1 MWLNPH
7 RSWKK
12 WFQGGLRYLFLSLV
26 GMTMAFP
33 FLWMLATSFKSEYE
47 VFSGGLSLIPKSIKF
62 TNYPEVLR
70 EIPFGDY
77 YVNSIL
83 VSVAITVGQ
92 VLTSAMAAFAF
103 ARLRFP
109 GRDRIFLCYLG
120 TLMVPGAVL
129 MIPNFILLSKMH
141 WIDTYQGLII
151 PSMFSAYGTFLL
163 RQFFLTIPRD
173 LEDAARIDG
182 CGYFGIFR
190 NIAIPMAVPGIATL
204 AIFTFLGSWQSFFWP
219 LIITY
224 SEELKTLPV
233 GLSFF
238 NRLYGTRYTLL
249 MAGSTMML
257 IPIVAVF
264 LAGQRYFISGI
275 RLGAL
280 KG

>member
-1 MWLNPH
+1 MIMKSRKRMALFI
-7 RSWKK
+7 R
-12 WFQGGLRYLFLSLV
+12 LLFLAV
-26 GMTMAFP
+26 IGVTMAFP
-33 FLWMLATSFKSEYE
+33 FLWMLSTSVKGESE
-47 VFSGGLSLIPKSIKF
+47 VFSSGLSLVPKRVHF
-62 TNYPEVLR
+62 GNYTEVLHQV
-70 EIPFGDY
+70 PFGRY
-77 YVNSIL
+77 YLNSVI
-83 VSVAITVGQ
+83 VSASITAGQ

-103 ARLRFP
+103 ARLRWT

-120 TLMVPGAVL
+120 TLMVPGVVL
-129 MIPNFILLSKMH
+129 MIPDFILLSKLRL
-141 WIDTYQGLII
+141 IDSYAGLIL

-182 CGYFGIFR
+182 CGYWGIFTQV
-190 NIAIPMAVPGIATL
+190 AIPLSLPGLATL

-219 LIITY
+219 LVITY
-224 SEELKTLPV
+224 TEDLKTLPV
-233 GLSFF
+233 GLSYF
-238 NRLYGTRYTLL
+238 NRFYGTQYTLL

-257 IPIVAVF
+257 VPIVAVF

>member
-1 MWLNPH
+1 MTV
-7 RSWKK
+7 KK
-12 WFQGGLRYLFLSLV
+12 KLHLLLRYLMLILIGSS
-26 GMTMAFP
+26 MALP
-33 FLWMLATSFKSEYE
+33 FIWMISTSVKSEHE
-47 VFSGGLSLIPKSIKF
+47 VFQPGFHLIPGVVKWD
-62 TNYPEVLR
+62 NYHEVTHQ
-70 EIPFGDY
+70 IPFADY
-77 YVNSIL
+77 YWNSVV
-83 VSVAITVGQ
+83 VSSSITFGQ

-109 GRDRIFLCYLG
+109 GRDRLFLFYLA

-129 MIPNFILLSKMH
+129 MIPNFILLSH
-141 WIDTYQGLII
+141 LRLIDTYAGLIL

-163 RQFFLTIPRD
+163 RQFFLTIPRE

-182 CGYFGIFR
+182 CGYWGIFHH
-190 NIAIPMAVPGIATL
+190 IAIPLSLPGIATL
-204 AIFTFLGSWQSFFWP
+204 AIFAFLGSWQSFFWP

-233 GLSFF
+233 GLSAF

-257 IPIVAVF
+257 VPIVVVF
-264 LAGQRYFISGI
+264 LFGQRYFISGI

>member
-1 MWLNPH
+1 MM
-7 RSWKK
+7 KK
-12 WFQGGLRYLFLSLV
+12 AFSLLIRYFFLGSV
-26 GMTMAFP
+26 GITMAFP
-33 FLWMLATSFKSEYE
+33 FLWMLSTSIKPEHE
-47 VFSGGLSLIPKSIKF
+47 VFTSGLSLIPR
-62 TNYPEVLR
+62 TVRLDNYHEMTHQ
-70 EIPFGDY
+70 IPFGGY
-77 YVNSIL
+77 YMNSVI
-83 VSVAITVGQ
+83 VSVAITLGQ

-120 TLMVPGAVL
+120 TLMVPSAVL
-129 MIPNFILLSKMH
+129 MIPNFMLLAELH
-141 WIDTYQGLII
+141 LVDTYAGLII

-182 CGYFGIFR
+182 CGYWGIFQ
-190 NIAIPMAVPGIATL
+190 NIAIPLSLPGIATL

-264 LAGQRYFISGI
+264 LAGQKYFISGI

>member
-1 MWLNPH
+1 M
-7 RSWKK
+7 KK
-12 WFQGGLRYLFLSLV
+12 KINLFIRYFFLAMV
-26 GMTMAFP
+26 GTSMALP
-33 FLWMLATSFKSEYE
+33 FLWMISTSFKSEHE
-47 VFSGGLSLIPKSIKF
+47 VFMPGFHLIPGKVRWD
-62 TNYPEVLR
+62 NYHKVTHQ
-70 EIPFGDY
+70 IPFGDY
-77 YVNSIL
+77 YWNSVI
-83 VSVAITVGQ
+83 VSCSVTLGQ

-103 ARLRFP
+103 ARLKFP
-109 GRDRIFLCYLG
+109 GRDRIFLLYLA

-129 MIPNFILLSKMH
+129 MIPNFILLSH
-141 WIDTYQGLII
+141 LRLVDTYGGLII

-182 CGYFGIFR
+182 CGYWGIFQ
-190 NIAIPMAVPGIATL
+190 NIAIPLSLPGIATL

-238 NRLYGTRYTLL
+238 NRLYGTQYTLL

-257 IPIVAVF
+257 VPIVVVF
-264 LAGQRYFISGI
+264 LFGQRYFISGI